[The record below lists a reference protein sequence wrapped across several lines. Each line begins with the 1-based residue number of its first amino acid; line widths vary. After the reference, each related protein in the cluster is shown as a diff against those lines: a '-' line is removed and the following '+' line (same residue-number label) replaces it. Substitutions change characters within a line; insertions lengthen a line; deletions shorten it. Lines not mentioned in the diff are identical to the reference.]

1 MCECVSP
8 IQTAASPL
16 KDVSVTVVDNEA
28 GSE

>member
-1 MCECVSP
+1 MCQCVSP

-28 GSE
+28 GS